1 MSTRCERSKC
11 SVGGQYDNRR
21 KHLGGKGKHSWEGLS
36 LSPCAPKCPR
46 AQTACQCQ
54 HAREGN
60 ACHPPNCPKT
70 GAACRQQFCISP
82 AKAMLQTS
90 PRSHPG
96 QLNAEKDEKHK
107 RSARNRCPGLLK
119 DVAASQAMRTP
130 PNRFQ
135 AEIRAPDNKD
145 ARNNAIGND
154 APSKVG
160 HAAGEK
166 CGRKHRQLYGLQPTR
181 RNSTHTN
188 PCKRATQTYEGL
200 CRSLPSHLPPCHG
213 MPHAARKAGAQDAF
227 RQEAGNRCM
236 RKIHGIL
243 PSTQHHG
250 GMVYEHMYVSWHR
263 VVPKPSQIPVFPP
276 TFPA

>member
-1 MSTRCERSKC
+1 
-11 SVGGQYDNRR
+11 
-21 KHLGGKGKHSWEGLS
+21 
-36 LSPCAPKCPR
+36 
-46 AQTACQCQ
+46 
-54 HAREGN
+54 
-60 ACHPPNCPKT
+60 
-70 GAACRQQFCISP
+70 
-82 AKAMLQTS
+82 MLQTS

-145 ARNNAIGND
+145 AHNNAIGND

-181 RNSTHTN
+181 RNNTHTN
-188 PCKRATQTYEGL
+188 PCKHTGQANDSLCWGL
-200 CRSLPSHLPPCHG
+200 QPHLSPCHG
-213 MPHAARKAGAQDAF
+213 ISHTAH
-227 RQEAGNRCM
+227 EAG
-236 RKIHGIL
+236 
-243 PSTQHHG
+243 
-250 GMVYEHMYVSWHR
+250 E
-263 VVPKPSQIPVFPP
+263 
-276 TFPA
+276 

>member
-1 MSTRCERSKC
+1 MTT
-11 SVGGQYDNRR
+11 DANTW
-21 KHLGGKGKHSWEGLS
+21 GKGKHSWEGLF
-36 LSPCAPKCPR
+36 LSPRAPKCPR

-60 ACHPPNCPKT
+60 ACHSPNCPKIET
-70 GAACRQQFCISP
+70 ARRKQLGISP